1 MPTRDMIEEALER
14 YFNNL
19 DDAREDLESRL
30 EEVNETVEE

>member
-30 EEVNETVEE
+30 EEVNETIEE